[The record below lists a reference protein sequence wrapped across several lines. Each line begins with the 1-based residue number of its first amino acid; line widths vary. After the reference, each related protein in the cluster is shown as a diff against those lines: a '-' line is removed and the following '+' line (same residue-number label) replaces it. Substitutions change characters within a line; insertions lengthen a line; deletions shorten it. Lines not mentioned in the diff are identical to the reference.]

1 MRHGYYIGLGF
12 NDLESLILILATS
25 FILIFLLLTRK
36 SEPNSFLSELINIL
50 KEKYASGI
58 ITVDEFLERKI
69 IIEDIEC
76 LSPYTDVL
84 AERYA
89 QCFVDSKEFFSIKNE
104 IENNCIDNLVCE
116 KLARGE
122 ISYDEFKLEKYTH

>member
-1 MRHGYYIGLGF
+1 MRHDYYIGLGF
-12 NDLESLILILATS
+12 SDFESLILIIATF

-36 SEPNSFLSELINIL
+36 SDPNSFIVELIDIL
-50 KEKYASGI
+50 KEKYDSGI
-58 ITVDEFLERKI
+58 ITADEFLERKI

-104 IENNCIDNLVCE
+104 IESNNIDKSVCIKLV
-116 KLARGE
+116 KGE
-122 ISYDEFKLEKYTH
+122 LSYDEFKLEKYTH

>member
-1 MRHGYYIGLGF
+1 MRHGYYMGLGF

-36 SEPNSFLSELINIL
+36 SDPNSFIVELIDIL

-58 ITVDEFLERKI
+58 ITTDEFLERKI

-76 LSPYTDVL
+76 LRDVL

-104 IENNCIDNLVCE
+104 IESNNIDNLVCE
-116 KLARGE
+116 KLVRGE
-122 ISYDEFKLEKYTH
+122 ISYDEFKLEKYN

>member
-36 SEPNSFLSELINIL
+36 SDPNSFIVELIDIL
-50 KEKYASGI
+50 KEKYDSGI
-58 ITVDEFLERKI
+58 ITADEFLERKI

-104 IENNCIDNLVCE
+104 IESNNIDKSVCKKLV
-116 KLARGE
+116 KGE
-122 ISYDEFKLEKYTH
+122 LSYDEFKLEKYTH

>member
-1 MRHGYYIGLGF
+1 MLHGYYIGLGF
-12 NDLESLILILATS
+12 NGLESLILILATS

-36 SEPNSFLSELINIL
+36 SDPNSFIVELIDIL

-58 ITVDEFLERKI
+58 ITADEFLERKI

-104 IENNCIDNLVCE
+104 IESNNIDKSVCKKLVKG
-116 KLARGE
+116 KL
-122 ISYDEFKLEKYTH
+122 SYDEFKLEKYTH